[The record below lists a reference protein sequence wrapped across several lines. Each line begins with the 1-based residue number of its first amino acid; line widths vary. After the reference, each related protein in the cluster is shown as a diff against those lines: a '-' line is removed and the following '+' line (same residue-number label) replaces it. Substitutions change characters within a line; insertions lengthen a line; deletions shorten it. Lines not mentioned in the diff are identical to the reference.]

1 MPLASQLGF
10 EESSL
15 EISSSSTPPRA
26 QALSVRP
33 EAARQSDSSSSG
45 PIRRNRAR
53 SLSYGPASR
62 SSSLQPAPTFA
73 ANVGPA
79 RSQNPTGPNTSHQE
93 LHLHQHAHR
102 QQVLQVGVDPVAHA
116 NMQSEATSAIMNARA
131 ETAAVFGEAEAVIQ
145 SLRSENQQLGAQAAA
160 IQGESYAAIQA
171 LRSENQQ
178 LGSRASVIQG
188 EAETV
193 IGNLRT
199 ENQQLGEMNR
209 ELNQKLEK
217 QAKMILE
224 QQELSKAMHQQLIAL
239 QSHVQAAEPKN
250 PSIPSSAIPASSTQN
265 GADQAASAFNALQA
279 LAGEVGGTMRRIEQ
293 AIEASGSSGSVAPG
307 PVEFGLPPYQCSRKS
322 IFTGRLHSAT
332 PASPPPPPQK
342 LKPQV
347 FDIAD
352 EDDFDEH
359 GEDEGDEDGEDFED
373 DPIVPVAAHEPEDDR
388 DYESSIYKY
397 KDLKDIKLPQIPG
410 SSVEFRAY
418 RNSVL
423 TQIAS
428 IDCSGKAV
436 LLKWLQKSLDPSGS
450 IALTR
455 SLQQDCEGLPR
466 LDGWISACISDA
478 KHLKGEWGLQAQSYL
493 ERCHASGTMPFGRA
507 LLSILSRRYRIDK
520 VRGPLVTLQSLFDL
534 EPDSF
539 SYQSLVAFKQRVE
552 YVLNGLPERQ
562 WPDAETMFSWIY
574 SRLKGCRM
582 LSRTID
588 RVKDAKPGSKR
599 RTFEYIWNGLEEVLA
614 EGANRDK
621 GKGKGKGG
629 GKDGKAKPQKP
640 PAAKDSSAEQSGQR
654 PACFFYPKGTCTRG
668 KDCPFEHVDAP
679 KKAAPSKAAP
689 KVPAGVAMLAAASTG
704 ASACNIPS
712 SFVRG
717 FKATCRLIT
726 APFRVFARFAAAL
739 SFALPA
745 TGILTD
751 MFSDHIRS
759 TKPLQFET
767 GNGVT
772 SSGTFLTTTSDAFGS
787 VESYVLQSCPVV
799 RSLGQLVE
807 LQRKPFVWLP
817 GSMPFFG
824 SDEDCVQITWDSDRV
839 IYAHKVD
846 DYVPVF
852 REQIRFGGDGLHR
865 ALAAGESAPAA
876 PAEVPAPA
884 VPAEDPPLP
893 APAAP
898 PPPDPGEGSG
908 ADDEGDEDAP
918 TKAQRL
924 ITEAQTAPGVF
935 AGWRFDSGPS
945 SFREVYYV
953 LDYGKLK
960 NREPG
965 YEKAISVPR
974 EEIHVPRGNPILP
987 MFTAAEAALSSFT
1000 KAEYE
1005 AIEFLDVPFSTVA
1018 PSTPV
1023 AKRHEY
1029 ITLDRLMRLGAT
1041 PGCKACKFDGTVHT
1055 PVCKARFDGLIKAE
1069 KIAASKSVR
1078 DAAPPD
1084 VERPDPLAESAPA
1097 APEGDEDAPER
1108 ASSSAGP
1115 RAPAGVVVQSSES
1128 KVPTGEFG
1136 LSARFLANERARNNT
1151 RRVKELPGENVLIEY
1166 GCEDESEIRD
1176 ACERCKVHCVSL
1188 SQSTLDLTSQDD
1200 MQQVVSQAIPGVDA
1214 WFTIPC
1220 THMSS
1225 HQAVHRESQSP
1236 KYARKIAQRQATSKR
1251 MLVLAL
1257 NVADH
1262 IIEQGGRVSFQWSSD
1277 SGVLVQPE
1285 WIDFAS
1291 KHELSSVACV
1301 SGNKATTIASNSKR
1315 VLEHFAKVSTKES
1328 SEINATNIKAYEL
1341 ADLVIQSL
1349 FPQRYFKSVPNLG
1362 KASALITKNLS
1373 RREWQAEPKAL
1384 EAIAQEAEGLRRN
1397 GTWDDTTAMPLHEIL
1412 ISLGGKESQEFPSN
1426 WFFEYKDG
1434 VLILNIYV
1442 DDLSLCGLTKLHT
1455 PFWQALRAKVKLD
1468 PECFIG
1474 SEGVRILGR
1483 LHCRYDEPSSTT
1495 MAFRMPEYA
1504 EQIVQTY
1511 CEITGTTP
1519 DKLRRVNTPCIAESS
1534 MTDEDISAQ
1543 GELHDSASRILMR
1556 CLWLA
1561 RLCRADI
1568 AFAVTRLASRVTRWT
1583 AWEDR
1588 QVLRL
1593 VSYIHHTRD
1602 VCMNASCSW
1611 DAAPELRVY
1620 TDADFAACPY
1630 TSRSTSGIV
1639 VHIGTGQHAF
1649 PVMWQS
1655 RKQTSVARSTPEAEM
1670 ISMASAMFSEVINL
1684 QTFLQSAFKSTVPI
1698 IFFQDNE
1705 TVLAILK
1712 SGYSPKLRH
1721 LGRVHRVNVASMA
1734 EIFEQEDFSAT
1745 YVNSKEQ
1752 LANGLTKIIPPA
1764 EWSDMLT
1771 RCAFTKVVAEE
1782 AERFASSLPR
1792 KITQEDLVQLLSYLP
1807 GESAGGHVWVQSQD
1821 GGYPCPDLSRGEKG
1835 EILKWPAIFDPRRLH
1850 ATTPCTKGDR
1860 IVIIAFTPR
1869 NVSRLPVDSQLKLRE
1884 LGFHF

>member
-1 MPLASQLGF
+1 
-10 EESSL
+10 
-15 EISSSSTPPRA
+15 
-26 QALSVRP
+26 
-33 EAARQSDSSSSG
+33 
-45 PIRRNRAR
+45 
-53 SLSYGPASR
+53 
-62 SSSLQPAPTFA
+62 
-73 ANVGPA
+73 
-79 RSQNPTGPNTSHQE
+79 
-93 LHLHQHAHR
+93 
-102 QQVLQVGVDPVAHA
+102 
-116 NMQSEATSAIMNARA
+116 
-131 ETAAVFGEAEAVIQ
+131 
-145 SLRSENQQLGAQAAA
+145 
-160 IQGESYAAIQA
+160 
-171 LRSENQQ
+171 
-178 LGSRASVIQG
+178 
-188 EAETV
+188 
-193 IGNLRT
+193 
-199 ENQQLGEMNR
+199 
-209 ELNQKLEK
+209 
-217 QAKMILE
+217 
-224 QQELSKAMHQQLIAL
+224 
-239 QSHVQAAEPKN
+239 
-250 PSIPSSAIPASSTQN
+250 
-265 GADQAASAFNALQA
+265 
-279 LAGEVGGTMRRIEQ
+279 
-293 AIEASGSSGSVAPG
+293 
-307 PVEFGLPPYQCSRKS
+307 
-322 IFTGRLHSAT
+322 
-332 PASPPPPPQK
+332 
-342 LKPQV
+342 
-347 FDIAD
+347 
-352 EDDFDEH
+352 
-359 GEDEGDEDGEDFED
+359 
-373 DPIVPVAAHEPEDDR
+373 
-388 DYESSIYKY
+388 
-397 KDLKDIKLPQIPG
+397 
-410 SSVEFRAY
+410 
-418 RNSVL
+418 
-423 TQIAS
+423 
-428 IDCSGKAV
+428 
-436 LLKWLQKSLDPSGS
+436 
-450 IALTR
+450 
-455 SLQQDCEGLPR
+455 
-466 LDGWISACISDA
+466 
-478 KHLKGEWGLQAQSYL
+478 
-493 ERCHASGTMPFGRA
+493 
-507 LLSILSRRYRIDK
+507 
-520 VRGPLVTLQSLFDL
+520 
-534 EPDSF
+534 
-539 SYQSLVAFKQRVE
+539 
-552 YVLNGLPERQ
+552 
-562 WPDAETMFSWIY
+562 
-574 SRLKGCRM
+574 
-582 LSRTID
+582 
-588 RVKDAKPGSKR
+588 
-599 RTFEYIWNGLEEVLA
+599 
-614 EGANRDK
+614 
-621 GKGKGKGG
+621 
-629 GKDGKAKPQKP
+629 
-640 PAAKDSSAEQSGQR
+640 
-654 PACFFYPKGTCTRG
+654 
-668 KDCPFEHVDAP
+668 
-679 KKAAPSKAAP
+679 
-689 KVPAGVAMLAAASTG
+689 
-704 ASACNIPS
+704 
-712 SFVRG
+712 
-717 FKATCRLIT
+717 
-726 APFRVFARFAAAL
+726 
-739 SFALPA
+739 
-745 TGILTD
+745 
-751 MFSDHIRS
+751 
-759 TKPLQFET
+759 
-767 GNGVT
+767 
-772 SSGTFLTTTSDAFGS
+772 
-787 VESYVLQSCPVV
+787 
-799 RSLGQLVE
+799 
-807 LQRKPFVWLP
+807 
-817 GSMPFFG
+817 MPFFG
-824 SDEDCVQITWDSDRV
+824 TSEDCVQITWDSDRV

-893 APAAP
+893 PPVAP
-898 PPPDPGEGSG
+898 PPADPGEGSG

-924 ITEAQTAPGVF
+924 ITEAQSLEHRLTHMPKNPYCDVCSRSRMLKKRTARTRYARCDDELDPVDEFGQRIGSRYVNAVGSEFGGMKLQLGQLVYYRLDPAYREKFQASAAPGVF

-945 SFREVYYV
+945 SFREVYHV

-1084 VERPDPLAESAPA
+1084 VERPDPSAESAPA

-1115 RAPAGVVVQSSES
+1115 RAPAGVVVQSSEN
-1128 KVPTGEFG
+1128 KVSTGEFG
-1136 LSARFLANERARNNT
+1136 LSAR
-1151 RRVKELPGENVLIEY
+1151 
-1166 GCEDESEIRD
+1166 
-1176 ACERCKVHCVSL
+1176 
-1188 SQSTLDLTSQDD
+1188 
-1200 MQQVVSQAIPGVDA
+1200 
-1214 WFTIPC
+1214 
-1220 THMSS
+1220 
-1225 HQAVHRESQSP
+1225 
-1236 KYARKIAQRQATSKR
+1236 
-1251 MLVLAL
+1251 
-1257 NVADH
+1257 
-1262 IIEQGGRVSFQWSSD
+1262 
-1277 SGVLVQPE
+1277 QPE

-1291 KHELSSVACV
+1291 KHELSNVACV
-1301 SGNKATTIASNSKR
+1301 SGNKAITIASNSRR

-1328 SEINATNIKAYEL
+1328 SEINATSIKAYEF

-1397 GTWDDTTAMPLHEIL
+1397 GTWDDTTAMPLHEL
-1412 ISLGGKESQEFPSN
+1412 RSQ
-1426 WFFEYKDG
+1426 
-1434 VLILNIYV
+1434 
-1442 DDLSLCGLTKLHT
+1442 
-1455 PFWQALRAKVKLD
+1455 A
-1468 PECFIG
+1468 
-1474 SEGVRILGR
+1474 
-1483 LHCRYDEPSSTT
+1483 
-1495 MAFRMPEYA
+1495 RMPEYA

-1734 EIFEQEDFSAT
+1734 EIFEQEEFSAT

-1771 RCAFTKVVAEE
+1771 QLCLHEGVPHSATVSKVVAEE

-1807 GESAGGHVWVQSQD
+1807 GESAVRPSASEAMCFTTGAFAHGGFAVLRMLTRPKSQ
-1821 GGYPCPDLSRGEKG
+1821 GFIWHFVKG
-1835 EILKWPAIFDPRRLH
+1835 ARNSPQ
-1850 ATTPCTKGDR
+1850 GDR
-1860 IVIIAFTPR
+1860 MQGALYSARSRAPILGGNFAVWGGTFSSFDCSLQYVRRQDDHWNAIASGFLTGGVLAARGGWKAASRNAVIGGVLLAIIEGVAALLMRSLSKTPR
-1869 NVSRLPVDSQLKLRE
+1869 EQAIEAMEQERQMKENPNGPFPTWLRNPMSPQPQAP
-1884 LGFHF
+1884 

>member
-1 MPLASQLGF
+1 
-10 EESSL
+10 
-15 EISSSSTPPRA
+15 
-26 QALSVRP
+26 
-33 EAARQSDSSSSG
+33 
-45 PIRRNRAR
+45 
-53 SLSYGPASR
+53 
-62 SSSLQPAPTFA
+62 
-73 ANVGPA
+73 
-79 RSQNPTGPNTSHQE
+79 E

-102 QQVLQVGVDPVAHA
+102 QQVLQVGVDPVTHA

-145 SLRSENQQLGAQAAA
+145 SLRSENQQLGAQTAA

-209 ELNQKLEK
+209 ELNQRLEK

-293 AIEASGSSGSVAPG
+293 AIEATVRAIAPSVALPIPAKASGSSGFVAPS
-307 PVEFGLPPYQCSRKS
+307 PVEFGVPPYQCSRKN

-332 PASPPPPPQK
+332 PAHPPPPPHSAPQK

-359 GEDEGDEDGEDFED
+359 GEDEDDEGGEDFED

-455 SLQQDCEGLPR
+455 SLQRDCEGLPR

-493 ERCHASGTMPFGRA
+493 ERCHASGTMPSGRA

-614 EGANRDK
+614 EVREDRNEQAL
-621 GKGKGKGG
+621 
-629 GKDGKAKPQKP
+629 KDSLKEDSKQKQKP
-640 PAAKDSSAEQSGQR
+640 DANAK
-654 PACFFYPKGTCTRG
+654 
-668 KDCPFEHVDAP
+668 
-679 KKAAPSKAAP
+679 
-689 KVPAGVAMLAAASTG
+689 
-704 ASACNIPS
+704 
-712 SFVRG
+712 
-717 FKATCRLIT
+717 
-726 APFRVFARFAAAL
+726 
-739 SFALPA
+739 
-745 TGILTD
+745 GILTD

-772 SSGTFLTTTSDAFGS
+772 SSG
-787 VESYVLQSCPVV
+787 
-799 RSLGQLVE
+799 
-807 LQRKPFVWLP
+807 
-817 GSMPFFG
+817 
-824 SDEDCVQITWDSDRV
+824 
-839 IYAHKVD
+839 
-846 DYVPVF
+846 
-852 REQIRFGGDGLHR
+852 
-865 ALAAGESAPAA
+865 
-876 PAEVPAPA
+876 
-884 VPAEDPPLP
+884 
-893 APAAP
+893 
-898 PPPDPGEGSG
+898 EGSG

-924 ITEAQTAPGVF
+924 ITEAQTRYARCDDELDPVDEFGQRIAADFIIVHKECSRALHIAAGFQLHSGLWVHTVRYAAHTINLFHPAVGIEGSRYVNAVGSEFGGMKLQLGQLVYYRLDPAYREKFQASAAPGVF

-945 SFREVYYV
+945 SFREVYHV

-1084 VERPDPLAESAPA
+1084 VERPDPSAESAPA

-1115 RAPAGVVVQSSES
+1115 RAPAGVVVQSSEN
-1128 KVPTGEFG
+1128 KVSTGEFG

-1166 GCEDESEIRD
+1166 GCED
-1176 ACERCKVHCVSL
+1176 
-1188 SQSTLDLTSQDD
+1188 
-1200 MQQVVSQAIPGVDA
+1200 AI
-1214 WFTIPC
+1214 
-1220 THMSS
+1220 
-1225 HQAVHRESQSP
+1225 
-1236 KYARKIAQRQATSKR
+1236 
-1251 MLVLAL
+1251 
-1257 NVADH
+1257 
-1262 IIEQGGRVSFQWSSD
+1262 
-1277 SGVLVQPE
+1277 
-1285 WIDFAS
+1285 
-1291 KHELSSVACV
+1291 
-1301 SGNKATTIASNSKR
+1301 TIASNSRR

-1328 SEINATNIKAYEL
+1328 SEINATSIEAYEF

-1397 GTWDDTTAMPLHEIL
+1397 GTWDDTTAMPLHELRSQERFGAQARIVVRL
-1412 ISLGGKESQEFPSN
+1412 RKSLYGGKESQEFPSN
-1426 WFFEYKDG
+1426 WFFEYK
-1434 VLILNIYV
+1434 
-1442 DDLSLCGLTKLHT
+1442 
-1455 PFWQALRAKVKLD
+1455 
-1468 PECFIG
+1468 
-1474 SEGVRILGR
+1474 
-1483 LHCRYDEPSSTT
+1483 
-1495 MAFRMPEYA
+1495 
-1504 EQIVQTY
+1504 
-1511 CEITGTTP
+1511 ITGTTP

-1734 EIFEQEDFSAT
+1734 EIFEQEEFSAT

-1771 RCAFTKVVAEE
+1771 QLCLHEGVPHSATVSKVVAEE

-1807 GESAGGHVWVQSQD
+1807 GESAVRPSASEAMCFTTGAFAHG
-1821 GGYPCPDLSRGEKG
+1821 GEKG
-1835 EILKWPAIFDPRRLH
+1835 EILKWPAIFDPRRL
-1850 ATTPCTKGDR
+1850 
-1860 IVIIAFTPR
+1860 
-1869 NVSRLPVDSQLKLRE
+1869 PVDSQLKLRE
-1884 LGFHF
+1884 LGADRPDERDFVKKEQSVRNEKQIDKEVLLSGGLLRVASLLGPLSWQASCCCLLALVLGVEFADFGTGVYHFSVDNYGSAETPIVGSQIEAFQGHHEEPWTITYRDFCNNCFPTCLATMPFLIAFEVFCSQPYVLLWAVVACAGIAFCQEFHKWSHTLRSQCHPVVNWLQDVGILVHRKAHLRHHKAPYETNYCIVTGHMNPLLDRRDAAVRVGFRLLIGFGASEVRFSVEFRGQGLSLPKPEEPYSAYPQAP

>member
-1 MPLASQLGF
+1 
-10 EESSL
+10 
-15 EISSSSTPPRA
+15 
-26 QALSVRP
+26 
-33 EAARQSDSSSSG
+33 
-45 PIRRNRAR
+45 
-53 SLSYGPASR
+53 
-62 SSSLQPAPTFA
+62 
-73 ANVGPA
+73 
-79 RSQNPTGPNTSHQE
+79 E

-102 QQVLQVGVDPVAHA
+102 QQVQVGVDPVTHA
-116 NMQSEATSAIMNARA
+116 NMQSEATTAVMNARA
-131 ETAAVFGEAEAVIQ
+131 ETAAVFGEAEAVIL

-209 ELNQKLEK
+209 ELNQRLEK

-250 PSIPSSAIPASSTQN
+250 PSIPPSAIPASSTQN

-293 AIEASGSSGSVAPG
+293 AIEASGSSGSIAPG
-307 PVEFGLPPYQCSRKS
+307 PVEFGLPAYQCSRKS

-332 PASPPPPPQK
+332 PAPPPPPPQK

-455 SLQQDCEGLPR
+455 
-466 LDGWISACISDA
+466 
-478 KHLKGEWGLQAQSYL
+478 
-493 ERCHASGTMPFGRA
+493 CHASGTMPSGRA

-614 EGANRDK
+614 EVREDRNEQALKDSLKEDSKQKPKPDANAKAAAAKATPESPTPIVVPVRVPT
-621 GKGKGKGG
+621 GT
-629 GKDGKAKPQKP
+629 KAKV
-640 PAAKDSSAEQSGQR
+640 
-654 PACFFYPKGTCTRG
+654 KG
-668 KDCPFEHVDAP
+668 
-679 KKAAPSKAAP
+679 
-689 KVPAGVAMLAAASTG
+689 
-704 ASACNIPS
+704 
-712 SFVRG
+712 
-717 FKATCRLIT
+717 
-726 APFRVFARFAAAL
+726 
-739 SFALPA
+739 
-745 TGILTD
+745 
-751 MFSDHIRS
+751 
-759 TKPLQFET
+759 
-767 GNGVT
+767 
-772 SSGTFLTTTSDAFGS
+772 
-787 VESYVLQSCPVV
+787 
-799 RSLGQLVE
+799 
-807 LQRKPFVWLP
+807 
-817 GSMPFFG
+817 
-824 SDEDCVQITWDSDRV
+824 
-839 IYAHKVD
+839 KVD

-865 ALAAGESAPAA
+865 
-876 PAEVPAPA
+876 
-884 VPAEDPPLP
+884 
-893 APAAP
+893 
-898 PPPDPGEGSG
+898 EGSG

-918 TKAQRL
+918 TEAQRL
-924 ITEAQTAPGVF
+924 ITEAQTRYAKCDDELDPVEEHQQHLVF
-935 AGWRFDSGPS
+935 SQVGGSIA
-945 SFREVYYV
+945 
-953 LDYGKLK
+953 
-960 NREPG
+960 
-965 YEKAISVPR
+965 AISVPR

-1018 PSTPV
+1018 PSTPA

-1055 PVCKARFDGLIKAE
+1055 PVCKARFDDLIKAE

-1084 VERPDPLAESAPA
+1084 VERPDPSAESAPA

-1108 ASSSAGP
+1108 A
-1115 RAPAGVVVQSSES
+1115 R
-1128 KVPTGEFG
+1128 
-1136 LSARFLANERARNNT
+1136 
-1151 RRVKELPGENVLIEY
+1151 
-1166 GCEDESEIRD
+1166 
-1176 ACERCKVHCVSL
+1176 
-1188 SQSTLDLTSQDD
+1188 
-1200 MQQVVSQAIPGVDA
+1200 
-1214 WFTIPC
+1214 
-1220 THMSS
+1220 
-1225 HQAVHRESQSP
+1225 
-1236 KYARKIAQRQATSKR
+1236 
-1251 MLVLAL
+1251 
-1257 NVADH
+1257 
-1262 IIEQGGRVSFQWSSD
+1262 
-1277 SGVLVQPE
+1277 VLVQPE

-1315 VLEHFAKVSTKES
+1315 VLEHFAKVPTKDS
-1328 SEINATNIKAYEL
+1328 PGINATNIEAYEF

-1397 GTWDDTTAMPLHEIL
+1397 GTWDDTTAMPLHEL
-1412 ISLGGKESQEFPSN
+1412 RSQARSQGGKESQEFPSN
-1426 WFFEYKDG
+1426 WFFEYK
-1434 VLILNIYV
+1434 
-1442 DDLSLCGLTKLHT
+1442 
-1455 PFWQALRAKVKLD
+1455 
-1468 PECFIG
+1468 
-1474 SEGVRILGR
+1474 
-1483 LHCRYDEPSSTT
+1483 
-1495 MAFRMPEYA
+1495 
-1504 EQIVQTY
+1504 
-1511 CEITGTTP
+1511 ITGTTP
-1519 DKLRRVNTPCIAESS
+1519 DKLRRVTTPCIAESS

-1771 RCAFTKVVAEE
+1771 QLCLHEGVPHNATVSKVVVEE

-1807 GESAGGHVWVQSQD
+1807 GESAVRPSASEAMCFTTGAFAHGGYLEIGLFPGPEVPFWCEKTVPIGIRDASGAYIINPEKSYKVKMDDEVIVLAEDDDAIQRMPEPMMDFQAWRNKYGASTFVEADPNDNEKVQVLICNFTERGYGCAILFALDEMVAPGSVCDIFCSLTEEDARAIVSNAEEEQDRRLKNIEVRRIYTTAQHQMTAQHKLNTMPLQDYDFHFILADSALGFQKADEQTVAIILQMKMLLKARAPDLEFNPLVEICTNNAHAQLGLLGIENTINTISMMSRAMALVAIDTLAHGVLSDLLSATGNNMDIMTLRDYLGQQRLPSQISFAEITAMVNRAAQQVVIGWSERDSYGNKVWVVN
-1821 GGYPCPDLSRGEKG
+1821 PKEK
-1835 EILKWPAIFDPRRLH
+1835 LQPRVW
-1850 ATTPCTKGDR
+1850 TEEDR
-1860 IVIIAFTPR
+1860 IVVIKD
-1869 NVSRLPVDSQLKLRE
+1869 V
-1884 LGFHF
+1884 

>member
-1 MPLASQLGF
+1 MPAAPADTPEARFALQAALLLHETKRGGGGSSGRARRSLHIKIVSGFAVELSQTGIIFKWPKYIAWLEHNTPDRGAGLPVFLNSPGPTLFPRVHSVPPAVPAS
-10 EESSL
+10 SPSV
-15 EISSSSTPPRA
+15 STPPSPSIRA
-26 QALSVRP
+26 LGTDSERVAGSSGLEASGSLSVLPSGRKLP
-33 EAARQSDSSSSG
+33 PQPPVPKAKTGIPPSTAPNVGPYLTLGQRAAVISPNNPLLRV
-45 PIRRNRAR
+45 R
-53 SLSYGPASR
+53 SRSPPR
-62 SSSLQPAPTFA
+62 SSSIPSGSASSGVGPEREREAAEHLENPLEIAAVPAEEAAEEILESAEEAAEETLDSGAAASSGVGPERATPGSGAGPERELRFRPVARQVTSLKVAEGLLPPGTSVLLSLDIHLVADRDEAGTSACLERILREHSDLAVIFCSYAVKQKTIDKAVQCIHRICDRTIVRRPLTFPIFFTTSKTAPGTGKGAQLSKLANIFSRSRPAPLTSLYHVDDQDPICK
-73 ANVGPA
+73 NVTSYGHHGVTWAEEDP
-79 RSQNPTGPNTSHQE
+79 RSLDQIE

-102 QQVLQVGVDPVAHA
+102 QQVLQVGVDPVTHA
-116 NMQSEATSAIMNARA
+116 NMQSEATTAVMNARA
-131 ETAAVFGEAEAVIQ
+131 ETAAVFGEAEAVIM

-209 ELNQKLEK
+209 ELNQRLEK

-250 PSIPSSAIPASSTQN
+250 PSIPPSAIPASSTQN

-455 SLQQDCEGLPR
+455 
-466 LDGWISACISDA
+466 
-478 KHLKGEWGLQAQSYL
+478 
-493 ERCHASGTMPFGRA
+493 CHASGTMPSGRA

-614 EGANRDK
+614 EVHEDRNEQALKDSLKEDSKQKPKPDANAKAAAAKATPESPTPIVVPVRVPTGTKAKVK
-621 GKGKGKGG
+621 GK
-629 GKDGKAKPQKP
+629 
-640 PAAKDSSAEQSGQR
+640 
-654 PACFFYPKGTCTRG
+654 
-668 KDCPFEHVDAP
+668 
-679 KKAAPSKAAP
+679 
-689 KVPAGVAMLAAASTG
+689 
-704 ASACNIPS
+704 
-712 SFVRG
+712 
-717 FKATCRLIT
+717 
-726 APFRVFARFAAAL
+726 
-739 SFALPA
+739 
-745 TGILTD
+745 GILTD

-824 SDEDCVQITWDSDRV
+824 SDEDCIQITWDSDRV

-924 ITEAQTAPGVF
+924 ITEAQ
-935 AGWRFDSGPS
+935 
-945 SFREVYYV
+945 
-953 LDYGKLK
+953 
-960 NREPG
+960 
-965 YEKAISVPR
+965 
-974 EEIHVPRGNPILP
+974 
-987 MFTAAEAALSSFT
+987 
-1000 KAEYE
+1000 
-1005 AIEFLDVPFSTVA
+1005 
-1018 PSTPV
+1018 
-1023 AKRHEY
+1023 
-1029 ITLDRLMRLGAT
+1029 
-1041 PGCKACKFDGTVHT
+1041 
-1055 PVCKARFDGLIKAE
+1055 
-1069 KIAASKSVR
+1069 
-1078 DAAPPD
+1078 
-1084 VERPDPLAESAPA
+1084 
-1097 APEGDEDAPER
+1097 
-1108 ASSSAGP
+1108 
-1115 RAPAGVVVQSSES
+1115 
-1128 KVPTGEFG
+1128 
-1136 LSARFLANERARNNT
+1136 
-1151 RRVKELPGENVLIEY
+1151 
-1166 GCEDESEIRD
+1166 
-1176 ACERCKVHCVSL
+1176 
-1188 SQSTLDLTSQDD
+1188 
-1200 MQQVVSQAIPGVDA
+1200 
-1214 WFTIPC
+1214 
-1220 THMSS
+1220 
-1225 HQAVHRESQSP
+1225 
-1236 KYARKIAQRQATSKR
+1236 
-1251 MLVLAL
+1251 
-1257 NVADH
+1257 
-1262 IIEQGGRVSFQWSSD
+1262 
-1277 SGVLVQPE
+1277 
-1285 WIDFAS
+1285 
-1291 KHELSSVACV
+1291 
-1301 SGNKATTIASNSKR
+1301 
-1315 VLEHFAKVSTKES
+1315 
-1328 SEINATNIKAYEL
+1328 
-1341 ADLVIQSL
+1341 
-1349 FPQRYFKSVPNLG
+1349 
-1362 KASALITKNLS
+1362 
-1373 RREWQAEPKAL
+1373 
-1384 EAIAQEAEGLRRN
+1384 
-1397 GTWDDTTAMPLHEIL
+1397 
-1412 ISLGGKESQEFPSN
+1412 
-1426 WFFEYKDG
+1426 
-1434 VLILNIYV
+1434 
-1442 DDLSLCGLTKLHT
+1442 
-1455 PFWQALRAKVKLD
+1455 
-1468 PECFIG
+1468 
-1474 SEGVRILGR
+1474 
-1483 LHCRYDEPSSTT
+1483 
-1495 MAFRMPEYA
+1495 
-1504 EQIVQTY
+1504 
-1511 CEITGTTP
+1511 
-1519 DKLRRVNTPCIAESS
+1519 
-1534 MTDEDISAQ
+1534 
-1543 GELHDSASRILMR
+1543 
-1556 CLWLA
+1556 
-1561 RLCRADI
+1561 
-1568 AFAVTRLASRVTRWT
+1568 
-1583 AWEDR
+1583 
-1588 QVLRL
+1588 
-1593 VSYIHHTRD
+1593 
-1602 VCMNASCSW
+1602 
-1611 DAAPELRVY
+1611 
-1620 TDADFAACPY
+1620 
-1630 TSRSTSGIV
+1630 
-1639 VHIGTGQHAF
+1639 
-1649 PVMWQS
+1649 
-1655 RKQTSVARSTPEAEM
+1655 STPEAEM

-1771 RCAFTKVVAEE
+1771 QLCLHEGVPHNATVSKVVVEE

-1792 KITQEDLVQLLSYLP
+1792 KITQEDLVQCASP
-1807 GESAGGHVWVQSQD
+1807 PVRSRTEVGSQ
-1821 GGYPCPDLSRGEKG
+1821 
-1835 EILKWPAIFDPRRLH
+1835 
-1850 ATTPCTKGDR
+1850 
-1860 IVIIAFTPR
+1860 V
-1869 NVSRLPVDSQLKLRE
+1869 
-1884 LGFHF
+1884 